1 MVAPRRIVVVDDDAK
16 VRQLIE
22 YRLRPPEF
30 EFFGFSDGREAL
42 KKLPDIR
49 PHLIVSDIMMPDIDG
64 RLFFQAVKGSP
75 TLQDVPFLFVSA
87 VRADADVIAALDAG
101 ADAFLVKPFPVSQL
115 VARIRTTLGATGEA
129 VQDGPGAAR
138 APMGVTPLPEDES
151 GRPEPPPEVPFAE
164 LEAAVPEAAA
174 PAPVPAAPRILGR
187 HPSEAAAAKGLPDTS
202 SDDFF
207 DMLLAAQAA
216 GESRPARPVEIPPKA
231 IATPSRPAPEG
242 RFSMVE
248 VNGKGIQVRTEVR
261 PRPTFAVVTTVAKGG
276 RPLRRIETAWEH
288 PLDRVEDRPVVER
301 QIELQHDQAL
311 AMIEDLIVE
320 AKARRVF
327 WGSHERSVDGA
338 ILCRAMTVISD
349 RLRTLLGAEAV
360 LGLLRR
366 SLGARSQERSVLR
379 SFLVRN
385 DGTVWCDR
393 GRSSRIS
400 HDAVAAVAAWASD
413 LLAEAGRTSNRAGD
427 VRVRQVTRSMADELE
442 RLGFYT
448 AFDGLAEPAGRARRG
463 RLAGQ
468 HVPRTL

>member
-42 KKLPDIR
+42 EKLPDIR
-49 PHLIVSDIMMPDIDG
+49 PHLIVSDIMMPDMDG

-75 TLQDVPFLFVSA
+75 TLRDVPFLFVSA
-87 VRADADVIAALDAG
+87 VRADADVMAALDAG

-115 VARIRTTLGATGEA
+115 VARIRTTLGATEEG
-129 VQDGPGAAR
+129 VQDSPEAAR
-138 APMGVTPLPEDES
+138 TPMGVTPLPEDES
-151 GRPEPPPEVPFAE
+151 GRPEPPPEGPFAE
-164 LEAAVPEAAA
+164 LEASPPDATAERR
-174 PAPVPAAPRILGR
+174 PVARILGR
-187 HPSEAAAAKGLPDTS
+187 RPPEAAPKGLPDTS

-216 GESRPARPVEIPPKA
+216 GESRPARAVEIPAKA
-231 IATPSRPAPEG
+231 IATPPEPAPEG
-242 RFSMVE
+242 RYSMVE

-288 PLDRVEDRPVVER
+288 PLDRLEDRPVVER
-301 QIELQHDQAL
+301 QIELQHEQAL
-311 AMIEDLIVE
+311 AMIEDLVVE

-338 ILCRAMTVISD
+338 VLCRAMTLISD
-349 RLRTLLGAEAV
+349 KLRTLLGAEAV

-379 SFLVRN
+379 SFSVRN

-393 GRSSRIS
+393 GRGSRIS
-400 HDAVAAVAAWASD
+400 HDAVAAVAAWASE
-413 LLAEAGRTSNRAGD
+413 LLAEAARASDRAGD

-468 HVPRTL
+468 HLPRTL